1 MLPPTR
7 HLFAGV
13 RYAITT
19 KRKNR
24 PQQLKWNRI
33 AYHRYQSRVCML
45 HTSTLMCLCLESRSN
60 LLLLIIV
67 LLHNLHNLP
76 VLLLNSVGESRYV
89 QHTAFV
95 CAFSLKLSL
104 FQHCVRLRRICG
116 VVGGLLHGELR
127 PSQRNHLHF
136 TNRDGRLGTSQD
148 YANGAWRCP

>member
-1 MLPPTR
+1 MAPTQ
-7 HLFAGV
+7 HPFGGV
-13 RYAITT
+13 RYAIT

-24 PQQLKWNRI
+24 PQQSKTIGTVSRI
-33 AYHRYQSRVCML
+33 SGIREQDVVYCTPAHSCI
-45 HTSTLMCLCLESRSN
+45 LCLESRSN

-67 LLHNLHNLP
+67 LLYKLDELFTAYI
-76 VLLLNSVGESRYV
+76 GESRYV

-95 CAFSLKLSL
+95 RAFSLKLSL
-104 FQHCVRLRRICG
+104 CQHCVRLRRICG

-136 TNRDGRLGTSQD
+136 TNRDGRLGASED